1 MLPHSLQP
9 FKKALNLPSHVLKIS
24 IIHLI
29 ATQKATLEGEFS
41 EHVKCKDILVKKE
54 VKKEFIPLDS
64 SGSYLG
70 ILLLVTSF
78 PGIVTIEL

>member
-1 MLPHSLQP
+1 M
-9 FKKALNLPSHVLKIS
+9 
-24 IIHLI
+24 
-29 ATQKATLEGEFS
+29 EGEFS